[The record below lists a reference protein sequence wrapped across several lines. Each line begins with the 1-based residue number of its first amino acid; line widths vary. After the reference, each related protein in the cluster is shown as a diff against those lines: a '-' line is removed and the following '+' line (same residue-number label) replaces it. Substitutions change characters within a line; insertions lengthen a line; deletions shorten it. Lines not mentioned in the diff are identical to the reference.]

1 MKLDSFG
8 NRIWFKTYPYEGA
21 FTIHEM
27 PNTNLYI
34 SGYYGV
40 DTEPDALIG
49 ILDSAGNEIVV
60 NNFGDY
66 LANSPNSSIK
76 LKNGAISAGDN
87 IPPWNNPYIMGWLLR
102 TDTKGDSLWSMN
114 YTLDT
119 LDGHYFIGIVLTSD
133 GGFMMSGEHYD
144 WGIRKQSI

>member
-60 NNFGDY
+60 NNFG
-66 LANSPNSSIK
+66 K
-76 LKNGAISAGDN
+76 
-87 IPPWNNPYIMGWLLR
+87 
-102 TDTKGDSLWSMN
+102 
-114 YTLDT
+114 
-119 LDGHYFIGIVLTSD
+119 
-133 GGFMMSGEHYD
+133 
-144 WGIRKQSI
+144 